1 MQNAIDEAEL
11 KSLNSRPMKVH
22 LPPCVSLGAM
32 SHSQGEAK
40 RKRPSDTSGSETM
53 SGGAIGKAF
62 NIKERD
68 HLMVEIARMFY
79 SAGLPFYLA
88 RNPYFVSAFS
98 YAATHNIPGFVPPG
112 YNLLRT
118 TLLQREKANI
128 DNLLQLI
135 KSTWEQNGVSIVS
148 DRWSDSQRRPLIN
161 FMAVSGGGPMFLK
174 AVDCSGEIKDK
185 YFTANLMK
193 DVINEVGPQNVV
205 QIITDNAPNC
215 KAAGQL
221 IEAQFPHILWTPC
234 VVDTLNLALKNI
246 CAAKH
251 VENNETTYSECSW
264 ISDIAGDCT
273 IIKNFITNH
282 SMRLAMYNEF
292 VSLKLLSVA
301 EIRFASTIVM
311 LKRFKLIKGG
321 LQAMVINDKW
331 SCYREDDV
339 GRARFVKD
347 KVLSDVWW
355 DSIDY
360 ILKFTGPIYDMI
372 RACDT
377 NTPCLHLVY
386 DMWDSMIEQ
395 VKAAIY
401 RHEGKMHEE
410 DSTFLWYYSDD
421 WLHESANRVPP
432 HKDEEVSR
440 ERLKCLKRYF
450 DNHIERTKVNSEFAQ
465 FSMNDGPF
473 RDVDSIQDRGA
484 MNPRT
489 WWGRIW
495 FIRTFPPKFSI
506 EDAYATFFLILL
518 RTPQYAQGDNKMWD
532 IAGDN
537 FDSLDDVGVLEI
549 ANLSLDEPEMEAVL
563 FNDVGDEEEDNIND
577 EA

>member
-1 MQNAIDEAEL
+1 MKLNGKGINVCKKVTNKNLVEMQNAIDEAEL
-11 KSLNSRPMKVH
+11 NRVNSQPKKVP

-40 RKRPSDTSGSETM
+40 RRRSSDASGSGTM

-79 SAGLPFYLA
+79 SAGLPFHLA

-98 YAATHNIPGFVPPG
+98 YAATHNIPSFVPPG

-128 DNLLQLI
+128 NNLLQPI

-148 DRWSDSQRRPLIN
+148 DGWSDSQRRPLIN

-185 YFTANLMK
+185 YFIANLMK
-193 DVINEVGPQNVV
+193 DVINEVGPQHVV

-234 VVDTLNLALKNI
+234 VVHTLNLALKNI

-273 IIKNFITNH
+273 IIKHFITNH

-301 EIRFASTIVM
+301 ETRFASTIVM

-331 SCYREDDV
+331 SCYREEDV
-339 GRARFVKD
+339 GKARFVKD

-377 NTPCLHLVY
+377 DTPCLHLVY

-401 RHEGKMHEE
+401 RQEGKMHEE
-410 DSTFLWYYSDD
+410 DSTFYGVIHQILVDRWNKNNTP
-421 WLHESANRVPP
+421 LH
-432 HKDEEVSR
+432 
-440 ERLKCLKRYF
+440 CLA
-450 DNHIERTKVNSEFAQ
+450 HSL
-465 FSMNDGPF
+465 
-473 RDVDSIQDRGA
+473 
-484 MNPRT
+484 NPR
-489 WWGRIW
+489 
-495 FIRTFPPKFSI
+495 
-506 EDAYATFFLILL
+506 
-518 RTPQYAQGDNKMWD
+518 
-532 IAGDN
+532 
-537 FDSLDDVGVLEI
+537 
-549 ANLSLDEPEMEAVL
+549 
-563 FNDVGDEEEDNIND
+563 
-577 EA
+577 

>member
-1 MQNAIDEAEL
+1 MASQGGSSSSVNIPEIREENESKPLWNYVTRLDKTARGGGNWEFQCKFCNAIFKGSYTRVKAHLMKLTGKGISVCKKVTNKNLVEMQNAIDEAEL
-11 KSLNSRPMKVH
+11 NRVNSQPKKVP

-40 RKRPSDTSGSETM
+40 RRRSSDASGSGTM

-79 SAGLPFYLA
+79 SAGLPFHLA

-98 YAATHNIPGFVPPG
+98 YAATHNIPSFVPPG

-128 DNLLQLI
+128 NNLLQPI

-148 DRWSDSQRRPLIN
+148 DGWSDSQRRPLIN

-185 YFTANLMK
+185 YFIANLMK
-193 DVINEVGPQNVV
+193 DVINEVGPQHVV

-221 IEAQFPHILWTPC
+221 IEAQFPHILWTPY
-234 VVDTLNLALKNI
+234 VVHTLNLALKNI

-273 IIKNFITNH
+273 IIKHFITNH

-301 EIRFASTIVM
+301 ETRFASTIVM

-339 GRARFVKD
+339 GKARFVKD

-377 NTPCLHLVY
+377 DTPCLHLVY

-410 DSTFLWYYSDD
+410 DSTFYGVIHQILVDRWNKNNTP
-421 WLHESANRVPP
+421 LH
-432 HKDEEVSR
+432 
-440 ERLKCLKRYF
+440 CLA
-450 DNHIERTKVNSEFAQ
+450 HSL
-465 FSMNDGPF
+465 
-473 RDVDSIQDRGA
+473 
-484 MNPRT
+484 NPR
-489 WWGRIW
+489 
-495 FIRTFPPKFSI
+495 
-506 EDAYATFFLILL
+506 
-518 RTPQYAQGDNKMWD
+518 
-532 IAGDN
+532 
-537 FDSLDDVGVLEI
+537 
-549 ANLSLDEPEMEAVL
+549 
-563 FNDVGDEEEDNIND
+563 
-577 EA
+577 